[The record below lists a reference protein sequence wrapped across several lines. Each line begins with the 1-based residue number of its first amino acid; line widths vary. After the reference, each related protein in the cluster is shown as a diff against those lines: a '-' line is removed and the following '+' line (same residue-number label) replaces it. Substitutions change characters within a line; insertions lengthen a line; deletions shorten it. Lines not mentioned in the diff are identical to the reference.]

1 MKKTH
6 TCITKLHFEEMNS
19 QSGLLTDIA
28 NKHIAHSSAPAASA
42 STQARIVVDNILSS
56 FFWFDISE
64 VLRISNASILSCF
77 PSTPSPPKRL
87 ILSYALHNMGKK
99 SMNRRNSK
107 RILCKNRPV
116 SR

>member
-1 MKKTH
+1 
-6 TCITKLHFEEMNS
+6 
-19 QSGLLTDIA
+19 
-28 NKHIAHSSAPAASA
+28 
-42 STQARIVVDNILSS
+42 
-56 FFWFDISE
+56 
-64 VLRISNASILSCF
+64 LSCF

-116 SR
+116 SRWTHGTWKFPSLSMPREKIWICFHSAPSTSEYQCCQSIDWERKGNQKYSQRKIESV